1 MKRILY
7 VSAILL
13 GLVSYSHHQTNL
25 PVLAKDPAP
34 KKEAAPKKETGK
46 QAATSS
52 DAWEIDAAHSAVK
65 FSVKHMMVS
74 KVSGNFGKVEGK
86 VNYDG
91 KNLNKASVDATIDV
105 TTIDTQEPKRDE
117 HLKKKD
123 FLDTEKYPTMKFVST
138 KVKPT
143 KGGAFNIEGN
153 LTLHGVT
160 KKVTL
165 NAEPL
170 SKPVTFKGKPHMGA
184 SARTKINR
192 KDFGVSY
199 NGMLDNGG
207 AMVGDDINI
216 EIDLELVKNTE
227 QTQS

>member
-13 GLVSYSHHQTNL
+13 GISLYCQAEL
-25 PVLAKDPAP
+25 PAIAKDAP
-34 KKEAAPKKETGK
+34 KKEAASKKESAK
-46 QAATSS
+46 PQATATANNSW
-52 DAWEIDAAHSAVK
+52 DIDTAHSAVK

-91 KNLNKASVDATIDV
+91 KNLNKASVDATIDT

-123 FLDTEKYPTMKFVST
+123 FLDTEKYPSMKFVST
-138 KVKPT
+138 KVKPG
-143 KGGAFNIEGN
+143 KDGFSIEGD

-165 NAEPL
+165 SAEPL

-184 SARTKINR
+184 SAKGKINR

-207 AMVGDDINI
+207 AMVGDEINI
-216 EIDLELVKNTE
+216 EIDLELVKSGD